1 MAWCIKLLANDSNHF
16 PPFICASANESM
28 ARGGWMAYNAWA
40 PLVFCLVYG
49 SIPKAIV
56 RVFFAVSIQ
65 KPTHT
70 KRTLSLMLYGTMY
83 VHARARATAKIR
95 GWERATC
102 VESDTLD
109 VCCFFFIILWFIT
122 FLHQHR
128 QLYNWN
134 ESCAMRIRQTLTK
147 PETICRKMRNCRD
160 PHSPCQRV
168 SQSASHSEVCL
179 IYWLFVF
186 GRFVCGTHI

>member
-1 MAWCIKLLANDSNHF
+1 MDGIQCMGSLGILLGIRVDPKSNRSSLFRCFDSKTNSHKTYTFIDAVWNDVCS
-16 PPFICASANESM
+16 
-28 ARGGWMAYNAWA
+28 R
-40 PLVFCLVYG
+40 
-49 SIPKAIV
+49 V
-56 RVFFAVSIQ
+56 RVQLQ
-65 KPTHT
+65 KYVVEK
-70 KRTLSLMLYGTMY
+70 KRRAWNLILLM
-83 VHARARATAKIR
+83 
-95 GWERATC
+95 C
-102 VESDTLD
+102 VLL
-109 VCCFFFIILWFIT
+109 FFIILWFIT

-160 PHSPCQRV
+160 PHNPCQRV